1 MIGRSMSEAEIE
13 PVDSPPQIEPFR
25 PQLPRRHRLRRFGC
39 IVLLVVWF
47 AILLLPCFMI
57 ALAVQGEIVLT
68 QGDIPGQQIRFWLIM
83 ETRNRGI
90 GISSASVIGD
100 AETDVCVQTTVN
112 YVLWQGTEN
121 ETSVYCECFTRDS
134 SDAGWSLA
142 STNAGVCTQP

>member
-1 MIGRSMSEAEIE
+1 MPAS
-13 PVDSPPQIEPFR
+13 QIEPADN
-25 PQLPRRHRLRRFGC
+25 LPEVENSPSPPPRSRIRRLGC

-57 ALAVQGEIVLT
+57 ALAVQREIVIT

-121 ETSVYCECFTRDS
+121 ETSVYCECFTRDPS
-134 SDAGWSLA
+134 EAGWSLT
-142 STNAGVCTQP
+142 STRIGECTQP